1 VNPDPAAGM
10 HESLRGP
17 WWVAEFLFKR
27 HFDWPRKEARRRM
40 NLGRRR
46 TIPPGS
52 LIHQAAYQRGGEY
65 LKRLPADATKVG

>member
-1 VNPDPAAGM
+1 M

-27 HFDWPRKEARRRM
+27 HFDWPRKEERRRM